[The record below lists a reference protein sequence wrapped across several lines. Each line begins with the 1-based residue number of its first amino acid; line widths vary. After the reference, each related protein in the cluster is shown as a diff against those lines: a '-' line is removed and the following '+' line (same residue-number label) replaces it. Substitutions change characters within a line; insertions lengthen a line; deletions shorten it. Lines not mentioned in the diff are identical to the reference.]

1 MIPARNILV
10 PTDLTTGSLE
20 ALRSAMEL
28 KDPTSGEIIL
38 LHALHT
44 GPLSSLGAAQKEL
57 DARKRI
63 IHLLTTQ
70 GMIRRDLRIIL
81 GTLSP
86 LASILEAVH
95 RFPVD
100 LIVMATRGYTGL
112 NHALA
117 GSTAEEVVRFS
128 PVPVL
133 VVKIPG
139 QEEARPCENE
149 IQMNLH
155 LN

>member
-1 MIPARNILV
+1 MKPPKTILV
-10 PTDLTTGSLE
+10 PTDLSQDSLR
-20 ALRSAMEL
+20 ALRYAQEL
-28 KDPTSGEIIL
+28 ADPTSTEIIL
-38 LHALHT
+38 LHALNNH
-44 GPLSSLGAAQKEL
+44 GKPADVDREI
-57 DARKRI
+57 DARKKI
-63 IHLLTTQ
+63 VHLLTQ
-70 GMIRRDLRIIL
+70 GGLIRRDLRIVL

-86 LASILEAVH
+86 LASILEAAY

-100 LIVMATRGYTGL
+100 LIVMTTSGYTDL

-133 VVKIPG
+133 VLKTADQPA
-139 QEEARPCENE
+139 ARPCETE
-149 IQMNLH
+149 IQTHLH